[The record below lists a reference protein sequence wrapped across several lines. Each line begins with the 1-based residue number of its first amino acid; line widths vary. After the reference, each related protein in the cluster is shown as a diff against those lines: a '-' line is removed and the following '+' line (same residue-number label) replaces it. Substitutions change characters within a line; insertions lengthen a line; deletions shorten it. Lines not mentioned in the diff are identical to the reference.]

1 MKSRK
6 PVGILAIVLGVISLF
21 LGIVIVSIAL
31 GSILPAINKISAP
44 IVCTGD
50 RVEIERAASN
60 PRPGETF
67 ISLVISCVDE
77 QTGVRQVKTFPMIL
91 ASGVIYSLV
100 IFVIS
105 MIWFIN
111 HPDSWGTY
119 ESEPADA
126 SKSKS
131 KKKS

>member
-67 ISLVISCVDE
+67 ISLVISCVDK

-119 ESEPADA
+119 ESEPADV
-126 SKSKS
+126 SKGRG

>member
-1 MKSRK
+1 MKSKK
-6 PVGILAIVLGVISLF
+6 PVGILALVLGVISLF

-31 GSILPAINKISAP
+31 GSIIPAINKISAP
-44 IVCTGD
+44 IVCSGD

-67 ISLVISCVDE
+67 ISLVISCVDQ
-77 QTGVRQVKTFPMIL
+77 QTGTSEVKTFPMIFT
-91 ASGVIYSLV
+91 SGFIYSLV
-100 IFVIS
+100 IFIIS

-119 ESEPADA
+119 ENEPEDVP
-126 SKSKS
+126 KG